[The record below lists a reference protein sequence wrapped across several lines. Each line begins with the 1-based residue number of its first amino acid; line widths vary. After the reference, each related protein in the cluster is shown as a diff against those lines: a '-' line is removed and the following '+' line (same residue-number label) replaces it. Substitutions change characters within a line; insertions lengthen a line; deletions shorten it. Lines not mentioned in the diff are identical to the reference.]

1 MRTAALPLL
10 HNSLSSYPLAK
21 EISGSKKSM
30 SGMQHRAELDPNF
43 WDYEIFFVIF
53 FSTQKQQT
61 LRSRPDPARG
71 GRVKLL
77 FIKCFAYIFSCIFS
91 YHSIR
96 CYICFLGEYW
106 SNGPYLAHDH
116 LAKKWWGRETN
127 QASFSF
133 KDAIN
138 QDWLGLWSL
147 ELPQELSWTS
157 NLRSPQLSFHRS
169 LMAWD
174 QALLPQEFPS
184 MGQAVRFL
192 AYHTEELEEVHVGIQ
207 SVFHPL

>member
-1 MRTAALPLL
+1 M
-10 HNSLSSYPLAK
+10 
-21 EISGSKKSM
+21 
-30 SGMQHRAELDPNF
+30 
-43 WDYEIFFVIF
+43 
-53 FSTQKQQT
+53 
-61 LRSRPDPARG
+61 
-71 GRVKLL
+71 KLL

-169 LMAWD
+169 LMACCLRNSLQWGK
-174 QALLPQEFPS
+174 QFGSLLTTRKS
-184 MGQAVRFL
+184 LKKSTL
-192 AYHTEELEEVHVGIQ
+192 AYRVSSTHCKVPWEREHMASRTVCAPRLWLKIMKRSRRASLQAMSFSTRSGT
-207 SVFHPL
+207 P